1 VSLKSANEAVIGQ
14 RYAKAFFSTGV
25 LEHEVNEFLEIGKLF
40 VGDALFVPMLNA
52 SKGKLSKDK
61 KNLAEWIRSFSATLK
76 LSQKVTYFLMVI
88 ALKKRLGYLVAIL
101 KAVEDI
107 ANKKV
112 GRDFVTLRV
121 FSPLSND
128 TLAELTQE
136 IKRVTKIEPILDI
149 VIDPSILGGYV
160 IHTRSIVIDNSLKK
174 RIEKLHNI
182 MKGVA

>member
-1 VSLKSANEAVIGQ
+1 MSLKFANEAVIGQ
-14 RYAKAFFSTGV
+14 RYAKAFFNTGV
-25 LEHEVNEFLEIGKLF
+25 QEHEVNEFLEVANLLINNS
-40 VGDALFVPMLNA
+40 LFVPMLNA
-52 SKGKLSKDK
+52 GKGKLGKDK
-61 KNLAEWIRSFSATLK
+61 ENLVEWVRSFSATLK

-88 ALKKRLGYLVAIL
+88 VLKKRLGYLGAIL
-101 KAVEDI
+101 NAVSENV
-107 ANKKV
+107 NKRL

-121 FSPLSND
+121 FSSLSD
-128 TLAELTQE
+128 DALAEITEE